1 MNTSG
6 SKDSMHR
13 QWRGFNTMLTV
24 LFISAPFLVLRI
36 FGSSFV
42 GPSLSEDDL
51 LPVSIRATSQADYS
65 QDSQTF
71 TIPPINEDIL
81 NQLITNV
88 PATYNAQDRMA
99 TLQANL
105 SSPVPTMT
113 NDAQARTPSPTLPPQ
128 TQMSTLTIPVT
139 LASPT
144 PTVSATPGVPASP
157 TAVPENTA
165 RPTLAVPTMTAVP
178 SSTKLPP
185 PTNSPWVPGIPPVL
199 PTILPNLPT
208 LPLVVPT
215 TLPNLPTLP
224 PVIPTIPPVLPTLLA
239 SLPAQ
244 PPILPTLP
252 APFP

>member
-1 MNTSG
+1 MNTNG
-6 SKDSMHR
+6 SKDSMYR
-13 QWRGFNTMLTV
+13 QWRGFNTLLTV

-51 LPVSIRATSQADYS
+51 LPVSIRARSQANYS
-65 QDSQTF
+65 QDSQAF

-105 SSPVPTMT
+105 SLPVPTMT
-113 NDAQARTPSPTLPPQ
+113 SNAKALTPYPTLPPQ
-128 TQMSTLTIPVT
+128 TQTSMVTLPVP

-144 PTVSATPGVPASP
+144 LMVTVTA

-165 RPTLAVPTMTAVP
+165 RPTLAVPTVTAVP
-178 SSTKLPP
+178 SSTRLPP
-185 PTNSPWVPGIPPVL
+185 PTNSPLVPTIPPVL

-208 LPLVVPT
+208 LP
-215 TLPNLPTLP
+215 
-224 PVIPTIPPVLPTLLA
+224 PVLSTIPPVLPTLLA

-252 APFP
+252 ALFP